1 MQQNPKNYRKT
12 SRSEYYTVSV
22 YAERDIIA
30 STVHRTVPFEPRHV
44 RKGVLEMELRGI
56 LP

>member
-12 SRSEYYTVSV
+12 SRSEHYTVSA
-22 YAERDIIA
+22 YAERDSIA

>member
-1 MQQNPKNYRKT
+1 MQQNPKSLRKT
-12 SRSEYYTVSV
+12 SGSEYYTVSA

-44 RKGVLEMELRGI
+44 RKGSLKWN
-56 LP
+56 